1 MRSEFSERSEL
12 SESFARIDARIAG
25 WERRLAEDEALAL
38 EPLVQDAIAAAR
50 ALIDAVLAAS
60 GRTPPP
66 ADADLLD
73 AFKQLARGTPSWNAM
88 RDNLRELVYYRNC
101 LALGRGDAL
110 PAAPQRMA
118 VRTLR
123 HITLYMRS
131 RCETEGLL

>member
-1 MRSEFSERSEL
+1 MTML
-12 SESFARIDARIAG
+12 SESFARVDARIAE
-25 WERRLAEDEALAL
+25 WERRLAEDNALAL
-38 EPLVQDAIAAAR
+38 EPLVDDAIGAAR
-50 ALIDAVLAAS
+50 ALIDAVLVAG
-60 GRTPPP
+60 GRSPPP
-66 ADADLLD
+66 PDAELLD

-101 LALGRGDAL
+101 LALDRRDAL
-110 PAAPQRMA
+110 PAAPERMA